1 MAKLRWIG
9 YIARRWFSPGASA
22 GPSLR
27 PSAAGIAI
35 GVTALIVIV
44 GVMNGFQ
51 FGFIDAVLQLD
62 SYHLRAQPVAL
73 GIDEAAARARAT
85 EGVASA
91 LPFIDLRS
99 MAVNERGKAE
109 GLRIKVIPDDAPALD
124 EAIASLEYRSGG
136 FSAKGGIV
144 IGSELARRLNLREGD
159 TLDILSVNAD
169 EDEGISSSLV
179 ALRVGGVF
187 HTGFYDFDAGL
198 SFLPA
203 SSAAELTRGEQ
214 PMLGIKL
221 KDRYGDQGARSALEA
236 AGFEPE
242 GLESWR
248 SYNRAFFGAL
258 RMEKGIMMALVG
270 LIFIVVGVNIFHAMR
285 KAVYGRM
292 EEIAILKALGGKPG
306 AVRLIFL
313 LNGSLAGLGGALL
326 GLALGLAIAY
336 NVNAVFAGIE
346 SLLAFLASL
355 AGEERGFRFFSPEL
369 FYLADVPVSL
379 PPAELAFITLSG
391 ALSALAAAWAASA
404 RLSAYLPSE
413 VLRNE

>member
-1 MAKLRWIG
+1 MDRGRWIG

-51 FGFIDAVLQLD
+51 FGFIDAVLELD
-62 SYHLRAQPVAL
+62 SYHLRAQPAAL
-73 GIDEAAARARAT
+73 GIEEAAAIARAAK
-85 EGVASA
+85 GVASA
-91 LPFIDLRS
+91 LPFIDIRS
-99 MAVNERGKAE
+99 MAVNERGRTE
-109 GLRIKVIPDDAPALD
+109 GLRIKVIPDNAPALD
-124 EAIASLEYRSGG
+124 PAIAGLDYRNGG
-136 FSAKGGIV
+136 FSAGGGIV
-144 IGSELARRLNLREGD
+144 IGSELAKRLNLREGD
-159 TLDILSVNAD
+159 TLRILSVRAD
-169 EDEGISSSLV
+169 EEEGISSSLV
-179 ALRVGGVF
+179 ELRVGGVF

-203 SSAAELTRGEQ
+203 SGAAELIRGERF
-214 PMLGIKL
+214 MLGIKL
-221 KDRYGDQGARSALEA
+221 HDRYDDHSLSNALEG
-236 AGFEPE
+236 AGFEE
-242 GLESWR
+242 QAIESWR

-258 RMEKGIMMALVG
+258 RMEKNIMMALVG

-313 LNGSLAGLGGALL
+313 LNGSLAGAGGALV

-336 NVNAVFAGIE
+336 NINAVFSGIE
-346 SLLAFLASL
+346 AFFSFLASL
-355 AGEERGFRFFSPEL
+355 VGEEGGFRFFSPEL

-391 ALSALAAAWAASA
+391 ALSAFAAAWAAST
-404 RLSAYLPSE
+404 RLSSYLPSE

>member
-1 MAKLRWIG
+1 G
-9 YIARRWFSPGASA
+9 ART
-22 GPSLR
+22 GPSLL

-51 FGFIDAVLQLD
+51 FGFIDAVLELD
-62 SYHLRAQPVAL
+62 SYHLRAEPKAL
-73 GIDEAAARARAT
+73 GIEEAAIRARAAK
-85 EGVASA
+85 GVASA
-91 LPFIDLRS
+91 LPFIDIRS
-99 MAVNERGKAE
+99 LAVNDRGRTE
-109 GLRIKVIPDDAPALD
+109 GLRIKVVPDDAPALD
-124 EAIASLEYRSGG
+124 PAIASLSYRTGG
-136 FSAKGGIV
+136 FSAAGGIV

-159 TLDILSVNAD
+159 SLSILSVSAD

-179 ALRVGGVF
+179 KLRVGGVF
-187 HTGFYDFDAGL
+187 HTGFYDFDSGL
-198 SFLPA
+198 SFLAA
-203 SSAAELTRGEQ
+203 SSAAELAQGEM

-221 KDRYGDQGARSALEA
+221 IDRYDDHRLSRVLED
-236 AGFEPE
+236 AGFEAAAI
-242 GLESWR
+242 ESWR

-258 RMEKGIMMALVG
+258 RMEKSIMMALVG

-313 LNGSLAGLGGALL
+313 LNGSLAGLGGALV
-326 GLALGLAIAY
+326 GLAFGLAIAY
-336 NVNAVFAGIE
+336 NVNAVFSGIE
-346 SLLAFLASL
+346 GLLEFLATMV
-355 AGEERGFRFFSPEL
+355 GQEQGFRFFSPEL

-391 ALSALAAAWAASA
+391 ALSALAAAWAAST
-404 RLSAYLPSE
+404 RLSSYLPSE